1 MKNYKQNK
9 LKFFVFLVFSL
20 LIISP
25 PVFASTTDGT
35 IDPDSHFAWGEN
47 VGWVDFIQV
56 GVTDDSLSGSAY
68 GENIGWINMEGVTN
82 NKEGIL
88 SGFAWGE
95 NVGYIDFSKVT
106 IDNHGYFIG
115 SAYGENI
122 GWITFNKDLTNA
134 VVTDWRPK
142 SSREDNNTNN
152 TSHSSSKVI
161 GSLPISS
168 VIQPPITSTTLVLTP
183 TPSITTGTL
192 LNITRTLKL
201 NMTGDDVKAL
211 QIWLNNHGYPIALT
225 GAGSLNN
232 ETTKFGP
239 LTKKAVILFQKA
251 NNLTPDGIVGPIT
264 RSKLK

>member
-1 MKNYKQNK
+1 MKNYKHK

-25 PVFASTTDGT
+25 QAFASTTDGT

-68 GENIGWINMEGVTN
+68 GENIGWIDLSTVTN
-82 NKEGIL
+82 DKEGNL

-106 IDNHGYFIG
+106 IDNNGYFSG

-142 SSREDNNTNN
+142 SSREDN
-152 TSHSSSKVI
+152 TSHSSSRVI
-161 GSLPISS
+161 GSIPTSS
-168 VIQPPITSTTLVLTP
+168 VTQPPITPVTPIITP
-183 TPSITTGTL
+183 TPSTAGNI

-201 NMTGDDVKAL
+201 NMTGDDVKEL

-225 GAGSLNN
+225 GPGSKGN
-232 ETTKFGP
+232 ETTKFGQ
-239 LTKKAVILFQKA
+239 LTKKAVIAFQKA